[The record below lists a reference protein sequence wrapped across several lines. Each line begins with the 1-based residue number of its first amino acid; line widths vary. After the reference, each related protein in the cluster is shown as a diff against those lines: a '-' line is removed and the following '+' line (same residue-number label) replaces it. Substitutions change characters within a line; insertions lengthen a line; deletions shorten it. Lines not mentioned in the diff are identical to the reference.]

1 MRPTTSQQAAKQ
13 TRDLLV
19 RTLPGSRRGT
29 VRAHL
34 ARAER
39 IGAAIYRRF
48 QVGPYQ
54 AQAKHFRWYL
64 ETETRDLTPSTR
76 YRHWLTV
83 RHLLYA
89 LGKQDGCNPFLRGAW
104 VRPNGKAG
112 ELKQGKPPKLPI
124 SSIYK

>member
-1 MRPTTSQQAAKQ
+1 VRPSTGQQAAKQ

-34 ARAER
+34 ARAEL
-39 IGAAIYRRF
+39 IGTAIYRRF
-48 QVGPYQ
+48 QVGPFR

-64 ETETRDLTPSTR
+64 ETQTGDLTPSTR

-83 RHLLYA
+83 RA
-89 LGKQDGCNPFLRGAW
+89 IISVLGKADSWEVYLQGRW
-104 VRPNGKAG
+104 IRPDGKAG
-112 ELKQGKPPKLPI
+112 ALKSGKRAKLPYI
-124 SSIYK
+124 

>member
-1 MRPTTSQQAAKQ
+1 MSGTSSQQAAQ
-13 TRDLLV
+13 QARNLLV
-19 RTLPGSRRGT
+19 RTLPGSRRAT

-39 IGAAIYRRF
+39 IGAAIFRRF

-64 ETETRDLTPSTR
+64 ETQTCNFTPSTR

-83 RHLLYA
+83 SAVISA
-89 LGKQDGCNPFLRGAW
+89 LGKQESWMPLLKGPWIRPDGERGQ
-104 VRPNGKAG
+104 
-112 ELKQGKPPKLPI
+112 LKPGRPPKLPVCDRE
-124 SSIYK
+124 